1 MPSPERSPSAHHDAP
16 DSTRLAARAASL
28 QETLTHFEH
37 AVGEIHDSD
46 TFRRYLDAQARF
58 HQYSFGNVCLILSQ
72 RPEATQVAGYATWK
86 RLGRQVRRGETGIRI
101 LVPMR
106 RRTVDE
112 SDDDDTQP
120 ARAAQPFFGVGSV
133 FDIAQTEGE
142 PLPEVDVPILEGDQ
156 GQELYTQ
163 LLTLANREGLTVQV
177 APHAPQVGA
186 RTLPPSVM
194 GMYSPGERRIM
205 VRESWPLQMTK
216 TLAHELAHH
225 FNQVECTPG
234 QREEE
239 ETIAESSAYVVC
251 RHFGLDSSARSVPYV
266 AVWSREPTTLK
277 NALGQIQA
285 VSATIID
292 RLTSDPEATDE
303 EATP

>member
-1 MPSPERSPSAHHDAP
+1 MPSPERSSSAHQDVP

-28 QETLTHFEH
+28 QETLARFEH

-112 SDDDDTQP
+112 SDDDTQP
-120 ARAAQPFFGVGSV
+120 KPAVQPFFGVGSV
-133 FDIAQTEGE
+133 FDISQTEGE
-142 PLPEVDVPILEGDQ
+142 PLPAVEVPILEGDQ
-156 GQELYTQ
+156 GRELYTQ
-163 LLTLANREGLTVQV
+163 LLQLAHREGLAVHV
-177 APHAPQVGA
+177 ASHAPQEGS

-194 GMYSPGERRIM
+194 GMYSPGELRIM
-205 VRESWPLQMTK
+205 LRESWSLQMTK

-225 FNQVECTPG
+225 FNQVACTPG

-292 RLTSDPEATDE
+292 RLTSDAGLTDE